1 MGSCETPRLTVRLV
15 LDVDGAGHVAAYG
28 ARVDEHLAVV
38 LAPAPAAALVPAI
51 AAAHDLTAREVDVLR
66 LLLHGRSDRAIA
78 AELVIT
84 PETAREHTG
93 GVLRKLGLGRR
104 AELPARLVP
113 FYVDAGAPA
122 RSGGA

>member
-51 AAAHDLTAREVDVLR
+51 AAAHDLTARE
-66 LLLHGRSDRAIA
+66 
-78 AELVIT
+78 
-84 PETAREHTG
+84 HTG
-93 GVLRKLGLGRR
+93 RVLRKLGLGRR